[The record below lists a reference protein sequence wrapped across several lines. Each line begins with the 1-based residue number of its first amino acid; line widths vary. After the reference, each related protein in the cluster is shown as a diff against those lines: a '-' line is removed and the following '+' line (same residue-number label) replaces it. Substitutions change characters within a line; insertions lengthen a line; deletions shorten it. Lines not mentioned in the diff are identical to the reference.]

1 MSLAVLQG
9 NRTINFLC
17 LRGGFIMFLM
27 RTIALLLLCSQT
39 CAAEDW
45 PHWRGADRRDVAV
58 EASLWDGTSW
68 VNDQPMWTAAVG
80 EGGTSPIVIGDRL
93 YAMGWSNDQDTVF
106 CLNTDTGKEIW
117 KSSYRCPRYGRLATG
132 DEGLYSG
139 PTSTPEYDAET
150 GFLYTLS
157 CDGDLNCWDAKQQGS
172 RRWHLN
178 LYDNFHVARRPKIGR
193 SGLRDYGYTTSPL
206 IHGNWVLIE
215 VGADSGAIMAF
226 DKRTGQHVWSS
237 DATGP
242 AGHTGGLVPITVEG
256 LPCVAVL
263 TCYRLLIVRLD
274 EGAAGKTVAEYEWT
288 TNFVNN
294 IATPAVSENF
304 LLITSAYNHNAI
316 CKLKVTL
323 SGIEKIWEQPF
334 ASKVCSPIV
343 HGGRVYW
350 AWQKL
355 HCLDWET
362 GSELWSGGQF
372 GDAGSCI
379 ITGDDRLII
388 WSGRGTLTLAE
399 TAVRSPDAYQERAH
413 LDIRSR
419 SDVWPH
425 VVLAAGRIF
434 CKDRDGHLH
443 CLKSG
448 P

>member
-1 MSLAVLQG
+1 
-9 NRTINFLC
+9 
-17 LRGGFIMFLM
+17 MFLM

-45 PHWRGADRRDVAV
+45 PHWRGADRRDVTV

-334 ASKVCSPIV
+334 ASKVCSPII